1 MAIIGIFLDRRVS
14 VDLAR
19 AISVILQVTFIVAS
33 AKRNDGP
40 YQDEKG
46 TRALFLK
53 SSISTRQP
61 ASLIEPQ
68 YVSMTLEEVSL
79 AEERQLL
86 REFARVLQP

>member
-33 AKRNDGP
+33 AKRNDGS

-46 TRALFLK
+46 PGLFFEIK
-53 SSISTRQP
+53 HIDQAACFSHRTAICFNDAGGSESR
-61 ASLIEPQ
+61 
-68 YVSMTLEEVSL
+68 
-79 AEERQLL
+79 
-86 REFARVLQP
+86 

>member
-1 MAIIGIFLDRRVS
+1 MAIIGIFLDRHVS

-19 AISVILQVTFIVAS
+19 AIKRYFAGDLYRGLGER
-33 AKRNDGP
+33 RNDGP

-68 YVSMTLEEVSL
+68 YVSMTPEEVES
-79 AEERQLL
+79 R
-86 REFARVLQP
+86 